1 MRPILPHLLYSGHT
15 ADAADYDLLAHAG
28 IQALVQVTADD
39 GPLQPHEALTYCRFP
54 LGDGTAGDEKLLYLA
69 IVTVANLVERHIP
82 TLVCSTAGLSRAS
95 AVIAAA
101 LSMVF
106 QESPDDCLNQVTENR
121 PVHVN
126 PALWEIVKGVLDGE
140 RVPASA

>member
-1 MRPILPHLLYSGHT
+1 MRPILPFLLYSGHT
-15 ADAADYDLLAHAG
+15 EDAGDYDLLANAG

-39 GPLQPHEALTYCRFP
+39 GPLQPPEAVTYCRFP
-54 LGDGTAGDEKLLYLA
+54 LRDGGENEKLLYLA

-95 AVIAAA
+95 VVIAAA

-106 QESPDDCLNQVTENR
+106 QESPDSCLNEVTQNR
-121 PVHVN
+121 PGLVN
-126 PALWEIVKGVLDGE
+126 PALWEIVKEVLDGE
-140 RVPASA
+140 RVSTSA

>member
-1 MRPILPHLLYSGHT
+1 MRPILPFLLYAGHT
-15 ADAADYDLLAHAG
+15 DDGADYDLLAHAG

-39 GPLQPHEALTYCRFP
+39 GPLQPPEAITYCRFP
-54 LGDGTAGDEKLLYLA
+54 LRDGPADNEKLLYLA
-69 IVTVANLVERHIP
+69 ITTVANLLERHIP

-106 QESPDDCLNQVTENR
+106 QEPPDQCLNQVTENR
-121 PVHVN
+121 PGHVN
-126 PALWEIVKGVLDGE
+126 PALWEVVKEVLDGE
-140 RVPASA
+140 RVSALA